1 LEYKIDGALFNKLAR
16 TIKYDFRKV
25 NRDATKFIDELPHNL
40 KLDLS
45 AVIHERMYESVEFLR
60 GKQKTFLAWVGMILK
75 PYSCQYKEYLYKEG

>member
-1 LEYKIDGALFNKLAR
+1 
-16 TIKYDFRKV
+16 
-25 NRDATKFIDELPHNL
+25 L

-60 GKQKTFLAWVGMILK
+60 GKEKNFLAWVGMILK